1 MCLASNNHDFQV
13 FFPQKSLF
21 YIGKKHKTYNQKDTY
36 WKLPKA
42 C

>member
-1 MCLASNNHDFQV
+1 MRLASNNHVFQV
-13 FFPQKSLF
+13 FFLQKSLF
-21 YIGKKHKTYNQKDTY
+21 YIGKKHKGYNQKDIY